1 MLQQMLQFTTRP
13 IQHEDH
19 TKYEIAKSNMIFHL
33 NDVLNIAYRMV
44 RVYNIIMLSV
54 LVLFLIYDFV
64 PVNILL
70 SMLISPNTINSSAI
84 SSLFLT
90 HYSISSI

>member
-44 RVYNIIMLSV
+44 SRVYIIIMLSV
-54 LVLFLIYDFV
+54 LFF
-64 PVNILL
+64 
-70 SMLISPNTINSSAI
+70 
-84 SSLFLT
+84 F
-90 HYSISSI
+90 